1 MDHNIKIG
9 SFGQQLAAD
18 FLKQRNYQI
27 VAQNYY
33 TRLGE
38 IDLIAIK
45 DGQLIFVEVKTRLSE
60 KFGLPEEAVTDRKKE
75 KMYQTALQYLEKEKV
90 NHDNFRFDIIAVQ
103 INKVKKSAIIRHHKN
118 IMD

>member
-90 NHDNFRFDIIAVQ
+90 NHDNFRFDILAVM
-103 INKVKKSAIIRHHKN
+103 IDRYGKKAVIRHHKN